1 MVWNYVG
8 VVSSGMQEGKAGMS
22 FDYNVGE
29 LYESPAYALR
39 VYNTMN
45 GIRYYM
51 GVGRRQLGRLESYST
66 MLPRTVFTLLEH
78 KAVSDPVAGKR
89 QIVKILTLEGAVGW
103 TCLAVPNDSK
113 KLGVSQ
119 TPG

>member
-1 MVWNYVG
+1 
-8 VVSSGMQEGKAGMS
+8 MS

-45 GIRYYM
+45 GIRYFM
-51 GVGRRQLGRLESYST
+51 GDPFAIRDRRESFST
-66 MLPRTVFTLLEH
+66 MQPRTIYTLLEH